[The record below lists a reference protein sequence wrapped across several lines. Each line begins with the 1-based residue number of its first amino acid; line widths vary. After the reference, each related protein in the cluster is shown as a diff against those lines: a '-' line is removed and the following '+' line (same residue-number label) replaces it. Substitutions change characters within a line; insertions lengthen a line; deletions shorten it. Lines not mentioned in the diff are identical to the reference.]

1 MIRGNFAIAGL
12 CLTTAAVAFV
22 ATLAAKSRGPSTSS
36 LNMSEREWN
45 RATACDPAFRD
56 EARTLAQTLD
66 DERAALADL
75 LDQPGATDEQ
85 VRAQVERVIVAHNA
99 LERRA
104 AEHLLK
110 VREQLSPSQQKQLM
124 GLVSETVR
132 HAGPRWRGGRG
143 EAPATQPSSHPGRR
157 GQRGSR

>member
-1 MIRGNFAIAGL
+1 MTRGNVAIAAL

-22 ATLAAKSRGPSTSS
+22 ATLAAKSGGPTTSS
-36 LNMSEREWN
+36 LNISAREWR
-45 RATACDPAFRD
+45 RATACDPAFQD
-56 EARTLAQTLD
+56 EAQTLAQTLD

-75 LDQPGATDEQ
+75 LDQPAATDAQ

-110 VREQLSPSQQKQLM
+110 VREQLSPGQQKQLM

-143 EAPATQPSSHPGRR
+143 ETPATQPSTHPGRR